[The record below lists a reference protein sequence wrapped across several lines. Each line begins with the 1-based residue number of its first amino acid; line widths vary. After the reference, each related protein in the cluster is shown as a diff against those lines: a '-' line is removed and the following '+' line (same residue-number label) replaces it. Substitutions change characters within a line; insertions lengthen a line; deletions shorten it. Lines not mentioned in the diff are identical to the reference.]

1 MSQIIHCK
9 QEMKLRNKTLYCT
22 ICGHSVPVNK
32 KSARQDKQ
40 DASSKNTSYQA
51 LKHFET
57 IFKSMFVQQSIKC
70 ILELLYK
77 DYDPKR
83 YAQLIKLIHI

>member
-57 IFKSMFVQQSIKC
+57 IFKSMFVQQSEDIPSEVKA
-70 ILELLYK
+70 ELISFMQRDQK
-77 DYDPKR
+77 
-83 YAQLIKLIHI
+83 